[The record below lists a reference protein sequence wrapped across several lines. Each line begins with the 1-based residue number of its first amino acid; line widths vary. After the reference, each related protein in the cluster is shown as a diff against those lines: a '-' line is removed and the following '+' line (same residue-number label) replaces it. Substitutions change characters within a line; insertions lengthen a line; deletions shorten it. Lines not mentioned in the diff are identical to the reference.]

1 VIETATPQRF
11 DRPCWLR
18 HPTGYSPSGS
28 SLEGV
33 VGEVKLF
40 QCSNQESDHSIFSN
54 ALTLE
59 ELTSKYPNVGHL
71 LTFFQFLVVA
81 IHGLPKHLT
90 ITRWRGI
97 PIPKFKPRQ
106 VPLSAYVVQVVLFC
120 LLSILNNKAFSYLIP
135 MPVHIIFR
143 SGGLAVSMLM
153 GRIFL
158 RRRLAVLWAF
168 ETRILTS
175 LSDTRPYKWFP

>member
-1 VIETATPQRF
+1 M
-11 DRPCWLR
+11 
-18 HPTGYSPSGS
+18 
-28 SLEGV
+28 
-33 VGEVKLF
+33 KLF
-40 QCSNQESDHSIFSN
+40 RRPSRESDHSILSN

-59 ELTSKYPNVGHL
+59 ELTSKHPDVGHL

-81 IHGLPKHLT
+81 IHGLPKHL
-90 ITRWRGI
+90 IVTRWRGI
-97 PIPKFKPRQ
+97 PIPTLKPRR

-120 LLSILNNKAFSYLIP
+120 LLSILNNRAFSYLVP

-158 RRRLAVLWAF
+158 GRRLAVLWAS

-175 LSDTRPYKWFP
+175 LPDTRPYKWCL

>member
-1 VIETATPQRF
+1 M
-11 DRPCWLR
+11 L
-18 HPTGYSPSGS
+18 
-28 SLEGV
+28 
-33 VGEVKLF
+33 
-40 QCSNQESDHSIFSN
+40 SN

-59 ELTSKYPNVGHL
+59 ELTSEYPNVGHL

-81 IHGLPKHLT
+81 IHGLPKHIT

-97 PIPKFKPRQ
+97 PIPKLKPRR

-120 LLSILNNKAFSYLIP
+120 LLSILNNKAFSYLVP

-153 GRIFL
+153 GRIIL
-158 RRRLAVLWAF
+158 GRRSAALWAC
-168 ETRILTS
+168 ETWILTS
-175 LSDTRPYKWFP
+175 LPDTRPYKWRP

>member
-1 VIETATPQRF
+1 MI
-11 DRPCWLR
+11 L
-18 HPTGYSPSGS
+18 
-28 SLEGV
+28 
-33 VGEVKLF
+33 
-40 QCSNQESDHSIFSN
+40 SN

-81 IHGLPKHLT
+81 AHGLPKHLT

-97 PIPKFKPRQ
+97 PIPRLKPRH
-106 VPLSAYVVQVVLFC
+106 VPLSVYVVQVVLFC

-143 SGGLAVSMLM
+143 SGGLVISMLM

-158 RRRLAVLWAF
+158 GRRLAMLLAF
-168 ETRILTS
+168 DTWKLTS
-175 LSDTRPYKWFP
+175 LPDIRLYRWFPWPL

>member
-1 VIETATPQRF
+1 M
-11 DRPCWLR
+11 L
-18 HPTGYSPSGS
+18 
-28 SLEGV
+28 
-33 VGEVKLF
+33 
-40 QCSNQESDHSIFSN
+40 SN

-59 ELTSKYPNVGHL
+59 ELTSNYPNVGHL

-106 VPLSAYVVQVVLFC
+106 VPLSVYVVQVVLFC
-120 LLSILNNKAFSYLIP
+120 LLSILNNRAFSYLVP

-143 SGGLAVSMLM
+143 SGGLVISMLM
-153 GRIFL
+153 GRIL
-158 RRRLAVLWAF
+158 LGRRLAVLWAF
-168 ETRILTS
+168 ETRILTH
-175 LSDTRPYKWFP
+175 LPDMPLYKWCP

>member
-1 VIETATPQRF
+1 M
-11 DRPCWLR
+11 L
-18 HPTGYSPSGS
+18 
-28 SLEGV
+28 
-33 VGEVKLF
+33 
-40 QCSNQESDHSIFSN
+40 SN
-54 ALTLE
+54 AITLE
-59 ELTSKYPNVGHL
+59 ELTSNYPDVGHL

-90 ITRWRGI
+90 VTRWRGI
-97 PIPKFKPRQ
+97 LIPRLKPRR
-106 VPLSAYVVQVVLFC
+106 VPLSVYIVQVVLFS

-143 SGGLAVSMLM
+143 SGGLVISMLM

-158 RRRLAVLWAF
+158 GRRFVILSAF

-175 LSDTRPYKWFP
+175 FQIYDFTSGVCDLCDAGSYIYHSFRDKETQAWD

>member
-1 VIETATPQRF
+1 MI
-11 DRPCWLR
+11 L
-18 HPTGYSPSGS
+18 
-28 SLEGV
+28 
-33 VGEVKLF
+33 
-40 QCSNQESDHSIFSN
+40 SN

-81 IHGLPKHLT
+81 AHGLPKHLT

-97 PIPKFKPRQ
+97 PIPRLKPRH
-106 VPLSAYVVQVVLFC
+106 VPLSVYVVQVVLFC

-143 SGGLAVSMLM
+143 SGGLVISMLM
-153 GRIFL
+153 GRIL
-158 RRRLAVLWAF
+158 LGRRLAMLLAF
-168 ETRILTS
+168 DTWILTS
-175 LSDTRPYKWFP
+175 LPDIRLYRWFPWPL